1 MTLDAPPGRSA
12 GGAGGAGGADEADGT
27 IVRDPLVEEVAGAL
41 HASVRLLVQRLRQSP
56 AVEGDLSSAE
66 TSAMARLDR
75 VGAAS
80 PSELAKLERISPQ
93 SMGATVASLEERGLV
108 VRAADPG
115 DGRRVVLSL
124 TESGTALL
132 QRRRSARSEALSQAL
147 SAGFTKAELNRLL
160 AAAPL
165 IERLAHSI

>member
-1 MTLDAPPGRSA
+1 MTLDTPLEAS
-12 GGAGGAGGADEADGT
+12 GA
-27 IVRDPLVEEVAGAL
+27 RDPLVDEVAAAL
-41 HASVRLLVQRLRQSP
+41 QASVRLLVQRLRQSP

-93 SMGATVASLEERGLV
+93 SMGATVAGLEARGLV
-108 VRAADPG
+108 ARTGDPS

-124 TESGTALL
+124 TEAGSALL
-132 QRRRSARSEALSQAL
+132 QRRRSARSESLSQAL
-147 SAGFTKAELNRLL
+147 SSGFSRTELKRLL

-165 IERLAHSI
+165 IERLAHGI